1 MISIQR
7 VQAGIAQYLD
17 AEMMAQLPA
26 DGWRRVT
33 AGAAIGVALKRMGAV
48 TDELKKNGILNTMGV
63 IDPDGNV
70 DVEILRDELREKIP
84 EDGMKIDVPL
94 MGRMIF
100 RKHDVDKVYQYITR

>member
-7 VQAGIAQYLD
+7 VQTGIAQYLD
-17 AEMMAQLPA
+17 AELMAQLPA

-63 IDPDGNV
+63 IDPSGNV
-70 DVEILRDELREKIP
+70 DVDILRDELKTKIP
-84 EDGMKIDVPL
+84 DDGMKIDIPL
-94 MGRMIF
+94 LGRMIF
-100 RKHDVDKVYQYITR
+100 RKHDIDKIYEYIVR